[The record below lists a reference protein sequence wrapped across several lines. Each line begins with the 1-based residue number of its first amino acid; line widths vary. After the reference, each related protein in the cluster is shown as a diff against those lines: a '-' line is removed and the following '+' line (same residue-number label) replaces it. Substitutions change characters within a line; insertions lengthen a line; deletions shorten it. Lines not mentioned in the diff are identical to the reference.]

1 MHRRWVLLAISAL
14 LALGAAPPPRAD
26 MPQRVDLELVIA
38 VDVSGSVDPE
48 EAALQRDGYMKALVD
63 PRILQAIQGGERKM
77 IAVTY
82 IEWAGYTYQR
92 LVVDWAVIRD
102 KASAENFVAKLAAQ
116 PISIERWTSISGGIE
131 FAMKRFA
138 VSGFK
143 GTRRVIDV
151 SGDGRNN
158 NGPDLSEVRAVALK
172 AGIIINGLPI
182 VNDRPTRW
190 GTPPERDLDIYY
202 RDHVIGG
209 VGSFYIVA
217 DSFQS
222 FADAIRAKLVREVS
236 GMPGDVLHRVS
247 DGE

>member
-1 MHRRWVLLAISAL
+1 LVALSAL
-14 LALGAAPPPRAD
+14 LALGSAPLARAD
-26 MPQRVDLELVIA
+26 NPELVDLELVIA

-48 EAALQRDGYMKALVD
+48 EAALQRDGYIKALTD
-63 PRILQAIQGGERKM
+63 PRVLQAIQGGERKK
-77 IAVTY
+77 IAITY
-82 IEWAGYTYQR
+82 VEWAGYFYQR
-92 LVVDWAVIRD
+92 LVVDWAVVRD
-102 KASAENFVAKLAAQ
+102 KASAESFIAKLAAQ

-131 FAMKRFA
+131 FAMKRLA
-138 VSGFK
+138 ISGFK
-143 GTRRVIDV
+143 GTRRVIDI

-158 NGPDLSEVRAVALK
+158 NGPDLAEMRARALA

-190 GTPPERDLDIYY
+190 GTPPERDLDLYY

-209 VGSFYIVA
+209 PGSFYIVA

-236 GMPGDVLHRVS
+236 GAPGDVLHRVS